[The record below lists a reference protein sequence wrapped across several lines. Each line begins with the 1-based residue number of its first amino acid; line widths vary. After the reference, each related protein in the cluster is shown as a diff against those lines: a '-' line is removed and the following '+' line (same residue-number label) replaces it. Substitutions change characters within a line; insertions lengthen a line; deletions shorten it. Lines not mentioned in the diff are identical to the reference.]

1 MRGPIV
7 IIEDDPDIAEVL
19 RYALEKEDFETRVAL
34 TGEEGLAVSLDRSNP
49 PSIILLGS
57 FAARYEWFRNL
68 SPIAA
73 RRNHISNTRHLN
85 NGEGVRNWN

>member
-49 PSIILLGS
+49 AFDYPPRI
-57 FAARYEWFRNL
+57 FCCQ
-68 SPIAA
+68 
-73 RRNHISNTRHLN
+73 
-85 NGEGVRNWN
+85 V